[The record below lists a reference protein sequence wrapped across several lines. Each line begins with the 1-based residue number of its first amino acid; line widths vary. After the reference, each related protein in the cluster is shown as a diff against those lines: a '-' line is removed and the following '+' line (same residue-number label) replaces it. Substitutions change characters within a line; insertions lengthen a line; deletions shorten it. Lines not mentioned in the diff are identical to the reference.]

1 VVAHEAQ
8 IGHKFCEVTGNVVP
22 YGDAP
27 SAESVLAAEGVGL
40 RQFVLPLHQRGVDT
54 AAELGGCTDAWL
66 SAKVGLSL
74 PAHLAK
80 FRDAV
85 ADTTDALPN
94 TASDGFK
101 GAASDVAV
109 HETKLQVLLA
119 RMLPHGDAP
128 LASALRSA
136 KLAAGGGSG
145 GSEDTLF
152 HVYEVRE
159 RWQELE
165 ERSRARARSLLDE
178 SAVAAA
184 AADADADALV
194 FLSV

>member
-1 VVAHEAQ
+1 
-8 IGHKFCEVTGNVVP
+8 
-22 YGDAP
+22 
-27 SAESVLAAEGVGL
+27 
-40 RQFVLPLHQRGVDT
+40 VDT

-184 AADADADALV
+184 AADADADADALV